1 MAVVKNRT
9 GVSKPGILATLPA
22 TMMMAMASPMARP
35 MPSTM
40 AVAMPLRAA
49 GTLTRNTVSIW
60 VAPRAR
66 DASSYSR
73 GTARSAVSDT
83 ETIEGRIIT
92 ASTMIAARSVA
103 PEGRSKATRMAG
115 TSRIIPTRPYTTEG
129 MPASS
134 STAA

>member
-1 MAVVKNRT
+1 
-9 GVSKPGILATLPA
+9 
-22 TMMMAMASPMARP
+22 
-35 MPSTM
+35 M

-66 DASSYSR
+66 DASSYSQ

-83 ETIEGRIIT
+83 ETIDGRIIT